1 MKKFLFL
8 ILFCFAQ
15 NIFSQ
20 HKEFK
25 KSPDDLRE
33 NLKNYKEEEI
43 ILDENH
49 IYNTAG
55 LEILP
60 TFPGGRVRFNQFIDK
75 NYKKSSKRPTLQ
87 GKVFATFVI
96 EKNGS
101 LSDIKI
107 LRDIGSWSGDELIRV
122 LKLSPKWKAGKQ
134 NGKEVRTLYSIVVPV
149 QI

>member
-60 TFPGGRVRFNQFIDK
+60 TFLGGRVRFNQFIDK
-75 NYKKSSKRPTLQ
+75 NYKKSSNRPTLQ
-87 GKVFATFVI
+87 GKTA
-96 EKNGS
+96 
-101 LSDIKI
+101 
-107 LRDIGSWSGDELIRV
+107 
-122 LKLSPKWKAGKQ
+122 
-134 NGKEVRTLYSIVVPV
+134 
-149 QI
+149 